1 RHQEAVRIFEEALE
15 LRRALSDSK
24 GVTLPQSGL
33 VAAWALAG
41 QLDKADAASRRLETL
56 GEQTLP
62 AKLYAAQL
70 PVARREKVPAALLEA
85 ARASQEPEVRV
96 ALRMLEG
103 AQAKLNPSA
112 AKKVTMEVGPECRWF
127 KAPDAER

>member
-1 RHQEAVRIFEEALE
+1 EGIYLGNLGQLHHDERRLDEARRCLTDEVEILRGIEDRRFLAGALEALAAVELERERHQEAVRIFEEALE

-56 GEQTLP
+56 GEQTL
-62 AKLYAAQL
+62 
-70 PVARREKVPAALLEA
+70 
-85 ARASQEPEVRV
+85 
-96 ALRMLEG
+96 
-103 AQAKLNPSA
+103 
-112 AKKVTMEVGPECRWF
+112 
-127 KAPDAER
+127 